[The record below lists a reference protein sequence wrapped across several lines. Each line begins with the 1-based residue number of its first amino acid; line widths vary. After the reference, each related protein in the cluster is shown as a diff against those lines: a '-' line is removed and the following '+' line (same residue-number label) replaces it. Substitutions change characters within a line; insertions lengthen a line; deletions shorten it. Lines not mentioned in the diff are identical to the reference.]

1 MVTVLRGVDQQV
13 LIGEEIFVGP
23 TDIDEKTVRVVAR
36 GRMMGG
42 PNDGGTFQSVHELS
56 RGQSFSI
63 GPCIV
68 VSLVE
73 IKGQAARF
81 SVRAPR
87 HLGVCKKESIQK
99 AKGNDIGCCPRQRCF
114 AKREFAGGSASD

>member
-1 MVTVLRGVDQQV
+1 MRMKVVSRAVDQAI
-13 LIGEEIFVGP
+13 LIGQDIVVAP

-99 AKGNDIGCCPRQRCF
+99 AKGNDVG
-114 AKREFAGGSASD
+114 